1 MLLDV
6 ALHLRLKC
14 VNSCNT
20 ENVLNQVQGQLF
32 QLCYFVPDTSVSS
45 VIILIIMDEDRR
57 AEKREEIQDFDD
69 VS

>member
-1 MLLDV
+1 ML
-6 ALHLRLKC
+6 
-14 VNSCNT
+14 S
-20 ENVLNQVQGQLF
+20 QVQGQLF

-57 AEKREEIQDFDD
+57 AGKIEEIQDFDH